1 MLFEFSYSDFT
12 FKNCLMATRLCLVA
26 IEKDVLQIMNA
37 FYYAHLTI
45 NLISLIHFT
54 RRFERVHK

>member
-1 MLFEFSYSDFT
+1 MLFEFSSSVFT

-26 IEKDVLQIMNA
+26 IEKDFLQIMNV
-37 FYYAHLTI
+37 FDYTHLTI
-45 NLISLIHFT
+45 NFISLKHFT

>member
-26 IEKDVLQIMNA
+26 IEKDVLQIMNV
-37 FYYAHLTI
+37 FLLRSSYNKFDLFDT
-45 NLISLIHFT
+45 F
-54 RRFERVHK
+54 HKEI

>member
-26 IEKDVLQIMNA
+26 IEKDVLQIMNV
-37 FYYAHLTI
+37 FDYTHLTI
-45 NLISLIHFT
+45 NFISLIHFT
-54 RRFERVHK
+54 RRFEHVRK

>member
-1 MLFEFSYSDFT
+1 MLFQFSCSDFT

-26 IEKDVLQIMNA
+26 IEKDVLQIMNV
-37 FYYAHLTI
+37 FNYTQLTI
-45 NLISLIHFT
+45 NFISLMHFT